1 MSHRERAPNHSAES
15 KNLIED
21 NYSENNHS
29 KDNYSE
35 DNYLEGDHIISNI
48 VSSNTISSSVAAQRA
63 EPIEKQTIVLEV
75 SAAYNRDGLP
85 MPKPNGPNG
94 RRVLN
99 LEMLMN
105 HPLYW
110 EFLNERETEEV
121 LMELYIARTRRM
133 Q

>member
-1 MSHRERAPNHSAES
+1 MPGLGTRKGIPMSHRERAPDLSGEDETLAENS
-15 KNLIED
+15 F
-21 NYSENNHS
+21 
-29 KDNYSE
+29 
-35 DNYLEGDHIISNI
+35 IISNTSTNP
-48 VSSNTISSSVAAQRA
+48 VSNQASGLMA
-63 EPIEKQTIVLEV
+63 KQTIVLEV